1 MYFCSLR
8 KVLSKYL
15 IADKTVLIVKVEKE
29 YIQKNIN
36 KSLKDKERDYEQTT
50 KFFMPLMLIEKS

>member
-15 IADKTVLIVKVEKE
+15 IADKTVLTVKVKKE

-36 KSLKDKERDYEQTT
+36 KSLKGKKKDYEQTAE
-50 KFFMPLMLIEKS
+50 FLCL

>member
-8 KVLSKYL
+8 KALSKYL
-15 IADKTVLIVKVEKE
+15 IADNSLNSEGRKKE

-36 KSLKDKERDYEQTT
+36 KSLKDKERDYEQTAE
-50 KFFMPLMLIEKS
+50 FLCL

>member
-50 KFFMPLMLIEKS
+50 KFLCH